1 MQHLKNKYFEE
12 GYLHLPNFLNS
23 AEIDEIRA
31 EAKQVF
37 INQMIRLG
45 LISGSVNET
54 EFEHALYKMF
64 ETDLQA
70 FINCGKHIQHL
81 ISLHRLSLDHK
92 IVQLLND
99 IGIKSPVI
107 STRPVLFFNSR
118 YLAKKEVYWKTPP
131 HQDWR
136 SIQGSI
142 NAVVI
147 WIPLIDIDV
156 ELGAV
161 EIIPKS
167 HLEGLITKETVDSFG
182 VISNEFN
189 KDDLFVPME
198 VKKGDIVLFSQFL
211 IHRSGNNSSDS
222 IRWSCHFRY
231 NDLDEESFI
240 DRKYPHT
247 YIYKPD
253 DTLIHPEFDTLDGVK
268 NYFNG

>member
-1 MQHLKNKYFEE
+1 MQHLKAKYFEE
-12 GYLHLPNFLNS
+12 GYLHIPNFLDTV
-23 AEIDEIRA
+23 EIDKIRS

-37 INQMIRLG
+37 INQMLRMG
-45 LISGSVNET
+45 LVSRSIDET
-54 EFEHALYKMF
+54 EFEQALYKMF
-64 ETDLQA
+64 KSDITA
-70 FINCGKHIQHL
+70 FINCGKQIQHL
-81 ISLHRLSLDHK
+81 ISLHKLSLGEK
-92 IVQLLND
+92 LIKLLKD
-99 IGIKSPVI
+99 VGVESPVI

-142 NAVVI
+142 NSVVI

-156 ELGAV
+156 ELGAIEV
-161 EIIPKS
+161 IPKS

-182 VISNEFN
+182 VIAKEFDN
-189 KDDLFVPME
+189 DELFIPME

-211 IHRSGNNSSDS
+211 VHRSGHNATDS

-231 NDLDEESFI
+231 NDLNETSFVE
-240 DRKYPHT
+240 RAYPHT

-253 DTLIHPEFDTLDGVK
+253 DTLLNPDFNTQDGVK
-268 NYFNG
+268 KYFNG